1 MPSRQPNTTRAIRLD
16 DLLDLV
22 AGDVDLLREVA
33 DLGAHDVDRLLGA
46 IDEAPTAFAMAT
58 LAHEL
63 KGVLLNLTAAAAAK
77 RAAAVETAA
86 RSGDQSAARA
96 ELARARP
103 ELDEI
108 VATLASVAAESQR
121 VAS

>member
-1 MPSRQPNTTRAIRLD
+1 MPPRPSCPRALRLD

-33 DLGAHDVDRLLGA
+33 ELGAGDIERLLRA
-46 IDEAPTAFAMAT
+46 LEDAPNAFAMVD

-63 KGVLLNLTAAAAAK
+63 KGVLLNLTAAPAAPL
-77 RAAAVETAA
+77 AAAVELAA
-86 RSGDQSAARA
+86 RTGDHRTARL
-96 ELARARP
+96 ELERFRHVF
-103 ELDEI
+103 EEV

-121 VAS
+121 AAS